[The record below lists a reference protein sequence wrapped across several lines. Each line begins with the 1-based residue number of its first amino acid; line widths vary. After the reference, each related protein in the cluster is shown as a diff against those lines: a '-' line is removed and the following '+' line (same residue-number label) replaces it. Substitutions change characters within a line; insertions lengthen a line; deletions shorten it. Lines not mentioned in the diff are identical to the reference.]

1 MLRVDARGVVNDA
14 EGMKTKLL
22 GLIAY
27 VALLGVSPAAATT
40 YIVRDS
46 VDGLAIF
53 GTITISGPYGVVNL
67 DQISSWNLTISNGST
82 SVRLTPSDSSTFAP
96 CYFVCDIGAMVD
108 SRSFLS
114 WNYSDPVASYFGFR
128 TTGSGPV
135 TAVLW
140 EDLGRVGTAGSLDL
154 RISGGDYVVP
164 DNKFGYV
171 FYPAIHHDDDSVAV
185 PLHPS
190 IVSELTGL
198 GLLGLVAWRRKR
210 KASVALAA
218 A

>member
-1 MLRVDARGVVNDA
+1 
-14 EGMKTKLL
+14 MKTKLL

-46 VDGLAIF
+46 VDGLAIL

-67 DQISSWNLTISNGST
+67 DQISSWNLTIGNGST

-114 WNYSDPVASYFGFR
+114 WNYSDPVSSYFGFR

-154 RISGGDYVVP
+154 RISGGNYVVP

-171 FYPAIHHDDDSVAV
+171 FYPAIHRDDDSHKHHYHHHSDDPDHSDDLGAV
-185 PLHPS
+185 PGP
-190 IVSELTGL
+190 IAGAGL
-198 GLLGLVAWRRKR
+198 PGLIPAGGGLLGWWRRRR
-210 KASVALAA
+210 KVA
-218 A
+218 